1 MNFSFN
7 NLANTSFSNNSAQ
20 HLRPYEIY
28 PVNLT
33 KIEKTELKGSKDPN
47 ASYPVVALEFTGTG
61 DNKGIFSENIFIP
74 TKDEDFERR
83 ENPNSHK
90 LMTSSFDQF
99 QFTLMQIVE
108 AINPAGA
115 QKIKEKLSKL
125 SAKNVRE
132 FADKCVPVFIDAV
145 IKVLDGKNNVE
156 VYLKLVGRNNNGTV
170 YARLPNACLIG
181 RSGNPEPLNFIS
193 ADSSKLYFSNYEIGQ
208 MKAYKDAKPTKMEDV
223 ENPDTQEGSDLDL
236 DGIDDIL

>member
-47 ASYPVVALEFTGTG
+47 ASYPVVSLEFTGTG
-61 DNKGIFSENIFIP
+61 DNKGIYTENLFVP
-74 TKDEDFERR
+74 NKDSDFERR

-90 LMTSSFDQF
+90 MMASNFDQF

-108 AINPAGA
+108 AINPDGA
-115 QKIKEKLSKL
+115 SKIKANASKIKTL
-125 SAKNVRE
+125 
-132 FADKCVPVFIDAV
+132 DQFIDLV
-145 IKVLDGKNNVE
+145 IKALNGKNNVE

-193 ADSSKLYFSNYEIGQ
+193 ADSTKLYFSNYEIGQ

-223 ENPDTQEGSDLDL
+223 ENPDTQESGDLDL